1 VVTLEQQLV
10 AVVRA
15 ELGKGETGANN
26 TGPDVIR
33 YRAGASDNQPWC
45 AAFVSYA
52 YARAAKACG
61 VKLPPPLRRCHS
73 AKRLGGLVMQAG
85 QMLDAPEPGCVV
97 VWHRGAPG
105 SAFGHIGVCE
115 EYDPATDTLTAIE
128 GNRGSFPSVVSRFRY
143 PAGKWRE
150 HLEMIATTRAA

>member
-1 VVTLEQQLV
+1 VVTLEEQLL
-10 AVVRA
+10 AVVRS
-15 ELGKGETGANN
+15 ELGKGESGLNN
-26 TGPDVIR
+26 SGPDVIR

-52 YARAAKACG
+52 YLRAAKAIG
-61 VKLPPPLRRCHS
+61 VKLPYPLRRCHS

-85 QMLDAPEPGCVV
+85 QKLDVPEPGCVV

-115 EYDPATDTLTAIE
+115 EYDPKTDSLVTIE
-128 GNRGSFPSVVSRFRY
+128 GNRGTFPSVVTRFRY
-143 PAGKWRE
+143 PDGKWRE
-150 HLEMIATTRAA
+150 HLEYVATTRTA